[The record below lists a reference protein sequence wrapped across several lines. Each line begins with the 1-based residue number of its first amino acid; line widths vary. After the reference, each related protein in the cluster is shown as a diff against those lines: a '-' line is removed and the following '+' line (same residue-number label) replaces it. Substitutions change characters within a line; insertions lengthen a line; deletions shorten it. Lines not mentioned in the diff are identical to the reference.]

1 MPSVSKA
8 TATKVQDMPPFTEH
22 TDDLD
27 GYTVNFVTL
36 RVDMDLTPLLK
47 GLPDDRCQC
56 PHWGYQFAGTQTY
69 YYPDHEE
76 VVEAGSAFYAPPGH
90 TASATAGS
98 EFLVFSPAELLRETE
113 TVMAG
118 NMKAL
123 QEA

>member
-1 MPSVSKA
+1 MPSVSKT

-36 RVDMDLTPLLK
+36 RVDMDLTPLQK

-56 PHWGYQFAGTQTY
+56 PHWGYQFSGTQTFH
-69 YYPDHEE
+69 YPDHDE
-76 VVEAGSAFYAPPGH
+76 VVTAGSAFYAPPGH
-90 TASATAGS
+90 NASATADS
-98 EFLVFSPAELLRETE
+98 EFLVFSPAEQLRETE
-113 TVMAG
+113 AVMAS

-123 QEA
+123 QGA

>member
-1 MPSVSKA
+1 MPNVPKTS
-8 TATKVQDMPPFTEH
+8 ATKVQETPPFTEH

-27 GYTVNFVTL
+27 GYTVNFVSL

-56 PHWGYQFAGTQTY
+56 PHWGYQFAGSQTY
-69 YYPDHEE
+69 YYADHEE

-90 TASATAGS
+90 TASATADS
-98 EFLVFSPAELLRETE
+98 EFLVFSPAELLATTE
-113 TVMAG
+113 SAMAA

-123 QEA
+123 QGA